1 MEERPLIYQSD
12 EDQSLQLYLSIDAIF
27 NEYPNFV
34 IQVQS

>member
-12 EDQSLQLYLSIDAIF
+12 EDQSLQLYLSKDAIF
-27 NEYPNFV
+27 NEYLNFV